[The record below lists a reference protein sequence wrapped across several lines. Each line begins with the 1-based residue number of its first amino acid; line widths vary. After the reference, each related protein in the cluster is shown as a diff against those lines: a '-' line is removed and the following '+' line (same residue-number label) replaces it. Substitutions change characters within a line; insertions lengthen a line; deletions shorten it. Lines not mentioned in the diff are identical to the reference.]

1 MYEYGQTD
9 VGEINSG
16 KLTFHQGATCQRE
29 ALPNSGLTCLSKL
42 EPAELSGC
50 FSGLRAE
57 YEKVKGENLRL
68 DMSRGKPCPQQLD
81 LALGMLACV
90 DKDHYKSPTGVDCR
104 NYGGVDGLPEVKELF
119 APILGVRPEEIIIGG
134 NSSLNMMHDTIARA
148 MLFGVVDGEVPWGRL
163 PVVKFLCPSPG
174 YDRHFALCEF
184 FGIQMITVEMTERGP
199 DMDEVE
205 KLVAADETIK
215 GIWCVPRYSN
225 PTGITYSAETVER
238 LARMRT
244 KAPDF
249 RIFWDNAYVVHHLT
263 SAPEPLKNILEAC
276 AEAGHPE
283 RVFIFTSTS
292 KISFSGAGLA
302 MLAASARNIARIRK
316 ELAFQTIGPDKI
328 NQLRHLLFFRDPAG
342 IEAHMKKHAAIIAP
356 KFELVLEM
364 LRTELAGV
372 ATWNEPKGGYF
383 INFNTMEGCAKRVV
397 ELAAEA
403 GVILTP
409 AGATYPYG
417 KDPLDRNIR
426 LAPTFPDLP
435 ELKRAMEVFVLC
447 VKLATVE
454 KLLKTRS

>member
-1 MYEYGQTD
+1 MYTVYLWYLHCFTTGNLYNSLDTFFITQRACAWADGARLSNLLGAIYVYEYGQTD

-184 FGIQMITVEMTERGP
+184 FGIQMITVEMT
-199 DMDEVE
+199 DAV
-205 KLVAADETIK
+205 
-215 GIWCVPRYSN
+215 RY
-225 PTGITYSAETVER
+225 G
-238 LARMRT
+238 
-244 KAPDF
+244 
-249 RIFWDNAYVVHHLT
+249 
-263 SAPEPLKNILEAC
+263 
-276 AEAGHPE
+276 
-283 RVFIFTSTS
+283 
-292 KISFSGAGLA
+292 
-302 MLAASARNIARIRK
+302 
-316 ELAFQTIGPDKI
+316 
-328 NQLRHLLFFRDPAG
+328 
-342 IEAHMKKHAAIIAP
+342 
-356 KFELVLEM
+356 
-364 LRTELAGV
+364 
-372 ATWNEPKGGYF
+372 
-383 INFNTMEGCAKRVV
+383 
-397 ELAAEA
+397 
-403 GVILTP
+403 
-409 AGATYPYG
+409 
-417 KDPLDRNIR
+417 
-426 LAPTFPDLP
+426 
-435 ELKRAMEVFVLC
+435 
-447 VKLATVE
+447 
-454 KLLKTRS
+454 